1 MGIAGCTSIVAFAR
15 VVGSIHCPAG
25 ALLPK
30 EGSNAAQLLVWWD
43 LVEQVRQHW
52 RVANA
57 AAGDL
62 NGPYLQRF
70 LINSYM
76 YLAPKTTFGPTML
89 ACVPLAFAL
98 NFDACAIYQK
108 VQRTG

>member
-1 MGIAGCTSIVAFAR
+1 MGVAGCNSVVAFTR
-15 VVGSIHCPAG
+15 VVGSIG
-25 ALLPK
+25 
-30 EGSNAAQLLVWWD
+30 GNAAEFLVWWD
-43 LVEQVRQHW
+43 LFEQIRQHR

-76 YLAPKTTFGPTML
+76 YLAPKTPFGSIML
-89 ACVPLAFAL
+89 ACVPLAFTL
-98 NFDACAIYQK
+98 SFDARTIDQQ
-108 VQRTG
+108 VQWPC

>member
-1 MGIAGCTSIVAFAR
+1 M
-15 VVGSIHCPAG
+15 
-25 ALLPK
+25 LPRG
-30 EGSNAAQLLVWWD
+30 GSNAAQLLVWWD